1 MLSVM
6 VFWQSIGLAQNR
18 STETIDGFAPALSD
32 AERKFEEQFR
42 AVPSPTNARE
52 ELRRLT
58 AEAHIAGSPEDY
70 ATAIY
75 VRDQMRSFGLD
86 SQLREY
92 QVLLPSPRTPSIV
105 ELVAPVRERLQV
117 REDVLRED
125 PSSSSKKIVPLFN
138 GYGASG
144 DITAPLV
151 YVNYGLPP
159 DYEALK
165 KAGVDVKGKIAIAR
179 YGNSFRGVK
188 AKVAEDNGAIGLIIY
203 SDPAEDGYAQGDVY
217 PKGPWRPDSSAQ
229 RGSVQFLFVYPGD
242 PLTPGLPAIPGTPRL
257 KKELAMNLP
266 HIPVQPISYG
276 DARRLL
282 KPLRGPVRPKGFQG
296 GLPFSYHVGGTN
308 DVRVHLKTDI
318 EFATKTIWDV
328 ITRIDGAAEKD
339 RWVVLGNHR
348 DAWVFGAV
356 DPNSG
361 TTAMLE
367 LGRGLGQLLK
377 SGWQPRRSIVLGS
390 WDAEEQG
397 LIGSTEWAEENAA
410 ELKEKAVAYL
420 NMDVAVA
427 GPNFGASSVPSMWRL
442 IHAAAQEVRDPKTSK
457 SVYEVWRDRAR
468 ENAPESELFD
478 VDGKEKAAP
487 PPRIDALGSG
497 SDYTPFLQHLGIPS
511 LDMGFN
517 GDYGVYH
524 SAYDS
529 FYWMAHFGDPTF
541 QYHVAAAQIWGTIT
555 LRLADATGLP
565 LDYVDYAKQLRE
577 FVNETKRLAMR
588 KKLGDSFDSKPLLS
602 AVDDFSEEA
611 GKLEKR
617 RRAEVLDFEKAT
629 KGSGNEATTGAR
641 LKRINDA
648 LIQTE
653 RALIDDRGLRGRP
666 WYKHQIYAPGFYTGY
681 AALPMP
687 DLRQAIEDGRAG
699 DMAEAANRITEA
711 IKRATEVLKQGR
723 E

>member
-1 MLSVM
+1 MAAVM
-6 VFWQSIGLAQNR
+6 GGQSLGFAQ
-18 STETIDGFAPALSD
+18 TTIDGFAPKPSD
-32 AERKFEEQFR
+32 NQRRLEEKFR
-42 AVPSPTNARE
+42 AVPSSANARE

-58 AEAHIAGSPEDY
+58 AEAHLAGSPEDY

-75 VRDQMRSFGLD
+75 VRDQMRSFGLAAD
-86 SQLREY
+86 MREY
-92 QVLLPSPRTPSIV
+92 QVLLPYPRSPSIV
-105 ELVAPVRERLQV
+105 ELIAPRHERLQV
-117 REDVLRED
+117 REDVVPED

-151 YVNYGLPP
+151 YVNYGLPN
-159 DYEALK
+159 DYEDLR
-165 KAGVDVKGKIAIAR
+165 KAGVEVKGKIAIAR

-203 SDPAEDGYAQGDVY
+203 SDPADDGFTQGEVY
-217 PKGPWRPDSSAQ
+217 PKGPWRPESSAQ
-229 RGSVQFLFVYPGD
+229 RGSVQFLFIYPGD

-257 KKELAMNLP
+257 KKEQALNLP

-276 DARRLL
+276 DAQHLL

-296 GLPFSYHVGGTN
+296 GLPFTYHAGGTN

-328 ITRIDGAAEKD
+328 ITRVDGAVEKD

-367 LGRGLGQLLK
+367 LGRGLGQLMK
-377 SGWQPRRSIVLGS
+377 SGWKPGRSIILCS

-420 NMDVAVA
+420 NMDVAVS
-427 GPNFGASSVPSMWRL
+427 GPNFGASSVPSMWKL
-442 IHAAAQEVRDPKTSK
+442 IHSAAQEVKDPKTGK
-457 SVYEVWRDRAR
+457 SIYEAWRDRAR
-468 ENAPESELFD
+468 ADAADLELYD
-478 VDGKEKAAP
+478 ANGNERPAAAP
-487 PPRIDALGSG
+487 RIGALGSG
-497 SDYTPFLQHLGIPS
+497 SDYTPFLQHLGVPS

-541 QYHVAAAQIWGTIT
+541 QYHVAAAQIWGTIA
-555 LRLADATGLP
+555 LRLADAAGLP
-565 LDYVDYAKQLRE
+565 FDYTDYASQLRE
-577 FVNETKRLAMR
+577 FVNETKRLAVR
-588 KKLGDSFDSKPLLS
+588 HKLADSFDAKSLLN
-602 AVDDFSEEA
+602 AVDNFADEA
-611 GKLEKR
+611 AKVDKR
-617 RRAEVLDFEKAT
+617 RHSEVLDAEKS
-629 KGSGNEATTGAR
+629 SGGDAIAR
-641 LKRINDA
+641 LRRLNDA
-648 LIQTE
+648 LMQAE
-653 RALIDDRGLRGRP
+653 RALIDDRGLHGRT
-666 WYKHQIYAPGFYTGY
+666 WFKHQIYAPGFYTGY
-681 AALPMP
+681 AALPLP

-699 DMAEAANRITEA
+699 DASEAAGRITEA
-711 IKRATEVLKQGR
+711 IKRATEVLKHGR

>member
-1 MLSVM
+1 MTRSRTRRISCSVVLAAVM
-6 VFWQSIGLAQNR
+6 TSQSIGFAQ
-18 STETIDGFAPALSD
+18 TAIDGFAPKLS
-32 AERKFEEQFR
+32 ETQRKLEDQFR
-42 AVPSPTNARE
+42 SVPSATNARE

-58 AEAHIAGSPEDY
+58 SEAHIAGSPEDY
-70 ATAIY
+70 ATAVY
-75 VRDQMRSFGLD
+75 VRDQMRSFGLNVEM
-86 SQLREY
+86 REY
-92 QVLLPSPRTPSIV
+92 QVLLPFPRTPSIV
-105 ELVAPVRERLQV
+105 ELVAPRRERLQV
-117 REDVLRED
+117 REDIVSED

-151 YVNYGLPP
+151 YVNYGLPN
-159 DYEALK
+159 DYEDLR
-165 KAGVDVKGKIAIAR
+165 KAGVEVKGKIAIAR

-203 SDPAEDGYAQGDVY
+203 SDPADDGFTQGEVY
-217 PKGPWRPDSSAQ
+217 PKGPWRPESSAQ
-229 RGSVQFLFVYPGD
+229 RGSVQFLFIYPGD

-257 KKELAMNLP
+257 KKEQALNLP

-276 DARRLL
+276 DAQHLL

-296 GLPFSYHVGGTN
+296 GLPFTYHAGGTN

-318 EFATKTIWDV
+318 EFSTKTIWDV
-328 ITRIDGAAEKD
+328 ITRVDGAVEKD

-367 LGRGLGQLLK
+367 LGRGLGQLMK
-377 SGWQPRRSIVLGS
+377 SGWKSRRTIILGS

-420 NMDVAVA
+420 NVDVAVSGA
-427 GPNFGASSVPSMWRL
+427 NFGASSVPSMWKL
-442 IHAAAQEVRDPKTSK
+442 IRSAAEDVRDPKSGK
-457 SVYEVWRDRAR
+457 SVYEVWRSRVR

-478 VDGKEKAAP
+478 ANGNEKPAP
-487 PPRIDALGSG
+487 APRIGALGSG
-497 SDYTPFLQHLGIPS
+497 SDYTPFLQHLGVPS

-541 QYHVAAAQIWGTIT
+541 QYHVAAAQIWGTVA
-555 LRLADATGLP
+555 LRIADAEGLP
-565 LDYVDYAKQLRE
+565 LDYVDYATQLRE
-577 FVNETKRLAMR
+577 FVNETRTMALR
-588 KKLGDSFDSKPLLS
+588 RKLGDSYDAKSLLA
-602 AVDDFSEEA
+602 AVDDFGEEA
-611 GKLEKR
+611 AKLDKR
-617 RRAEVLDFEKAT
+617 RRAEVSEVE
-629 KGSGNEATTGAR
+629 KGSGGDSIAR
-641 LKRINDA
+641 LQRIN
-648 LIQTE
+648 Q
-653 RALIDDRGLRGRP
+653 
-666 WYKHQIYAPGFYTGY
+666 
-681 AALPMP
+681 
-687 DLRQAIEDGRAG
+687 
-699 DMAEAANRITEA
+699 
-711 IKRATEVLKQGR
+711 
-723 E
+723 